1 MESLVLNLQSKK
13 QINDYIADNHL
24 VHYEAGIFN
33 EMLKA
38 ILDGDQSKLDWFRSF
53 GDSFRAITMNIYAYR
68 KGLEFGFTDIAFSQY
83 GWFVHPVWRDKETLT
98 FGDTSRYGNHSVIYL
113 GRGINSVWTYAMD
126 YNFGTA
132 GGGSHLSVYGKQFQN
147 RDAALNFALTELK
160 NMMVEKIG
168 HKDTTN
174 YKQPVI
180 MATLRDIAKA
190 QLNRVQLSL
199 F

>member
-1 MESLVLNLQSKK
+1 
-13 QINDYIADNHL
+13 
-24 VHYEAGIFN
+24 
-33 EMLKA
+33 
-38 ILDGDQSKLDWFRSF
+38 
-53 GDSFRAITMNIYAYR
+53 MNIYAYR
-68 KGLEFGFTDIAFSQY
+68 KGLEFGFIDIAFSQH
-83 GWFVHPVWRDKETLT
+83 GWFVHPVWLNKEILT

-113 GRGINSVWTYAMD
+113 GRGINFIWTYAMD

-132 GGGSHLSVYGKQFQN
+132 GGGYHLSVYGKQFQN
-147 RDAALNFALTELK
+147 REAALNLALTELK
-160 NMMVEKIG
+160 NMMAEKIG